1 MGFARLQPIVRRC
14 AGRSVCRS
22 IDRPKV
28 SFRRIDEVINL
39 VFSECKRINLRPITK
54 SSHRTGV
61 VVVVIIVVIAVID
74 VLIVVIVV
82 IVVIIVVIIVTNV
95 LCVSDPPNEMI
106 S

>member
-1 MGFARLQPIVRRC
+1 MPVGLPV
-14 AGRSVCRS
+14 
-22 IDRPKV
+22 DRPKV

-39 VFSECKRINLRPITK
+39 VFSECKRINLRPITQ

-61 VVVVIIVVIAVID
+61 VVVI
-74 VLIVVIVV
+74 IVVIVV
-82 IVVIIVVIIVTNV
+82 GIVVTVVIIVTNV